1 MCPDPPPNTGQQV
14 AQMTPIAAVCRA
26 KLLPQVTCNF
36 DDHPSL
42 KGAIS
47 DGPRTADHFTR
58 YISGTHSFPVSEPE
72 PRGEDGKQD
81 CSGYRSITPPT
92 VLSASPLRREL
103 GGQGR
108 GEHMQVICIQ

>member
-1 MCPDPPPNTGQQV
+1 MCPDPQPNTGPQV
-14 AQMTPIAAVCRA
+14 VQMTPIATVCRA
-26 KLLPQVTCNF
+26 KLLPQVTCDF

-72 PRGEDGKQD
+72 PRGEDGKQE
-81 CSGYRSITPPT
+81 TA
-92 VLSASPLRREL
+92 L
-103 GGQGR
+103 
-108 GEHMQVICIQ
+108 